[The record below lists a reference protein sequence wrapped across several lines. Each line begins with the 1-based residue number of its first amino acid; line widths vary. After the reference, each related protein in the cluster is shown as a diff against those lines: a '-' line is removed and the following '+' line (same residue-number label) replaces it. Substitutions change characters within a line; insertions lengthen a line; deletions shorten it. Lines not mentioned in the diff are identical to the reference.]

1 MKKFFLDFH
10 SKSKEKRYSFYDFLI
25 IIFISSIISELIK
38 FVL

>member
-25 IIFISSIISELIK
+25 IITISQLIHY
-38 FVL
+38 VVN